1 MKNVQRIEVIINA
14 PHAPR
19 VIDILASA
27 GLRDYTVIRG
37 ASGSGERGLQRG
49 DDITGVSNNVYI
61 LTTCAPEDLDGVVEP
76 LRPLL
81 RRAGGVCL
89 VSEARWLEH

>member
-1 MKNVQRIEVIINA
+1 MRPVQRIEVVINA

-19 VIDILASA
+19 VIAILASK
-27 GLRDYTVIRG
+27 GLQDYTVIRG

-49 DDITGVSNNVYI
+49 DDITGVSNNVYV
-61 LTTCAPEDLDGVVEP
+61 LTTCEPEDLEEVVES

-81 RRAGGVCL
+81 RRAGGMCL
-89 VSEARWLEH
+89 VSDARWLEH